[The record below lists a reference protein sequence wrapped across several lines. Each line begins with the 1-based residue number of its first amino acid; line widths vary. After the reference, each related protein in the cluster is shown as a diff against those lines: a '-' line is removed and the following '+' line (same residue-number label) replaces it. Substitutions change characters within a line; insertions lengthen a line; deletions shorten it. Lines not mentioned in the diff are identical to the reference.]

1 VDLVDV
7 EVGGYYELVVTMF
20 TGEPPCAHATHA
32 EGGEKMVV
40 RRD

>member
-7 EVGGYYELVVTMF
+7 EVGGYYELMLLTLK
-20 TGEPPCAHATHA
+20 E
-32 EGGEKMVV
+32 EKRLV